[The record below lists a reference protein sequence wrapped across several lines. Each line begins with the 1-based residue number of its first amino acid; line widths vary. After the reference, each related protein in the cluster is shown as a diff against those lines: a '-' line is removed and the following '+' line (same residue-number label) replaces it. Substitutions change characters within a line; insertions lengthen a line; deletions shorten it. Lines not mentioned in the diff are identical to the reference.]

1 MFLVFCSDDSNSNGK
16 VNKRRTIYGKL
27 VGNGS
32 MMDNYVGWHSSCNSY
47 NIGDTELAPVHQYNV
62 GMYSVYSHTCL
73 WKRTC
78 MTSFVLPS
86 RGSGVL
92 MGTKGY

>member
-32 MMDNYVGWHSSCNSY
+32 VIENDAESGPACN
-47 NIGDTELAPVHQYNV
+47 NHNLG
-62 GMYSVYSHTCL
+62 
-73 WKRTC
+73 
-78 MTSFVLPS
+78 
-86 RGSGVL
+86 
-92 MGTKGY
+92 